1 MQWLWWW
8 WRYVWYFRPPSHCMT
23 VRNFM
28 EHWMAQTSTGQSLTW
43 LLKTAI
49 TWLIGCQRYA
59 QFSSSYTLLTFRFS
73 VLMKVSLPDS
83 DNHILCVQ
91 RYIKNLVLHIS
102 QFICLVVDRL
112 FISLPILFFF
122 FFIHFSVFFFIWFL
136 GSVFIQSL
144 HVCLSVYPCTFPSF
158 SRSVMFLI
166 NLTFVHSHEQ
176 NQGQRIIQSFSPLA
190 STSVTQS

>member
-49 TWLIGCQRYA
+49 TWLIGFQRYA

-122 FFIHFSVFFFIWFL
+122 SFISLFFSSFDFLVVFSFNPYMYVYLSIHALFL
-136 GSVFIQSL
+136 HFL
-144 HVCLSVYPCTFPSF
+144 ALSCF
-158 SRSVMFLI
+158 
-166 NLTFVHSHEQ
+166 
-176 NQGQRIIQSFSPLA
+176 
-190 STSVTQS
+190 